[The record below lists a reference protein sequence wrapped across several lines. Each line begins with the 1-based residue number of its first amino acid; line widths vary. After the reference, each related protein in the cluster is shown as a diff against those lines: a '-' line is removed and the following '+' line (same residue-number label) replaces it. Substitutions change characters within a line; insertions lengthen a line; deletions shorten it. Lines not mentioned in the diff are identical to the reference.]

1 MADEAK
7 RDRYIGGDV
16 FPRSGHSPEAAV
28 VSCLAPRHPRSRSD
42 PRLVCRSPS
51 RRLRHGA
58 ARPIRGIA
66 RMPGRGAVRLDQ
78 RPGSAIARVRP
89 RRNPIAA
96 RLPLYPAP
104 DVTLSCTPAQM
115 TALTTRLGPP
125 PALGGGGVGGGGG
138 DSRAPAETHLT
149 LPSLRD

>member
-7 RDRYIGGDV
+7 QDRYIGGDV

-28 VSCLAPRHPRSRSD
+28 VPCLAPRHPRSRSD

-66 RMPGRGAVRLDQ
+66 RMPGRRAVRLDQ
-78 RPGSAIARVRP
+78 RPGSAIARIRP

-96 RLPLYPAP
+96 RLPLSPAP
-104 DVTLSCTPAQM
+104 DVTAISELARSLAEQPRAGTLFGAPEGHDAA
-115 TALTTRLGPP
+115 TIGSLVAEI
-125 PALGGGGVGGGGG
+125 GGKSWLHVC
-138 DSRAPAETHLT
+138 R
-149 LPSLRD
+149 